1 MYNLKGTINHVK
13 NRQSIEISLESNMF
27 NFKREGEFPL
37 EEGQKTDTVSGLIR
51 F

>member
-1 MYNLKGTINHVK
+1 
-13 NRQSIEISLESNMF
+13 MF

-51 F
+51 FWDETLKILFSIVLEFNFQ